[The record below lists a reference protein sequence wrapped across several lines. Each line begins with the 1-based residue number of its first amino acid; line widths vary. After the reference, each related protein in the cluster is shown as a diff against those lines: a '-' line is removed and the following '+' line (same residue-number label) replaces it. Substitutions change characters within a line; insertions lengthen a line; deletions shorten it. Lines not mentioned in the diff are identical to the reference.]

1 MGERVE
7 TSLSENEVIMVISLV
22 GKRLLTGMI
31 IHAEGQ
37 EITEAREVGAISAH
51 PKKELDV
58 IIAGKQAKQLQYA
71 CHSCSCTL

>member
-7 TSLSENEVIMVISLV
+7 TSLSENEVIMVISL

-31 IHAEGQ
+31 THAEDQ
-37 EITEAREVGAISAH
+37 EITETREAGAISAH